1 MAEDFAKKGWQFAQ
15 RQQQRTGH
23 PPRPATTPRQ
33 FSTIAA
39 PVGPLPSQSTVNRSR
54 SANTYSYSCG
64 ANDGPLM
71 ALITGDTASFPP
83 RLSEL
88 RKSLVDF
95 IGEHIVPNE
104 RAVLDH
110 QLSSDRWTPLPLMEQ
125 MKVSAHLCVLPSSCM
140 RTCEREENHTLPFL
154 VHMYLIPRR
163 YEIPHPVY
171 ISLYCTE
178 YIQIYLT
185 TYSLVRVCVCSLR
198 PVLGD
203 CGTCSCHWNQIL
215 APGTVPDCPIW
226 SMPTSQR

>member
-23 PPRPATTPRQ
+23 SPRPATTPRQ

-39 PVGPLPSQSTVNRSR
+39 PVGPLPSQSTVNLSR

-88 RKSLVDF
+88 RKSLADF

-110 QLSSDRWTPLPLMEQ
+110 QLSSDRWTPLALMEQ
-125 MKVSAHLCVLPSSCM
+125 MKVSSDLCL
-140 RTCEREENHTLPFL
+140 TLL
-154 VHMYLIPRR
+154 VHENM
-163 YEIPHPVY
+163 
-171 ISLYCTE
+171 
-178 YIQIYLT
+178 
-185 TYSLVRVCVCSLR
+185 
-198 PVLGD
+198 
-203 CGTCSCHWNQIL
+203 
-215 APGTVPDCPIW
+215 
-226 SMPTSQR
+226 